1 MKDLDEI
8 VDVAVIGAGVVGLST
23 ACAVASR
30 HHSTC
35 IVELEARP
43 GLAAS
48 THNSGVIHSG
58 IYYKPKSQKAVLCV
72 EGKERLY
79 SFCREHEIPHERCGK
94 LIVASET
101 ADVGK
106 LEALMTLGRHNGLTD
121 LEIVDRRFVRKRE
134 PYVEAK
140 AAIWSPSTGI
150 VETESFVRTLFQHA
164 IRNGV
169 ATLLNTRLQTGT
181 AENTFVVI
189 NTERETFGARVVIN
203 AAGLFA
209 DEVSQSLG
217 GDNITIWPVRGNYAE
232 FVPSARH
239 LVRGLVYPLPDP
251 TGHGLGVH
259 ATRTTRGNVTL
270 GPTAYVQNSKHDYE
284 SDRESLSTFYDAA
297 KAYIPSLTPDQL
309 RPGSSGIRARG
320 GPPGQKFSDFRV
332 ERDSQVPHLL
342 HAAGIDSPGLTA
354 SLAIAELLAD
364 LVDETLL

>member
-1 MKDLDEI
+1 MRDPDEI
-8 VDVAVIGAGVVGLST
+8 IDVAIIGAGVVGLST
-23 ACAVASR
+23 ACAIASR

-43 GLAAS
+43 GLAGS

-58 IYYKPKSQKAVLCV
+58 IYYKPNSQKAALCV

-79 SFCREHEIPHERCGK
+79 SFCREHDVPHERCGK
-94 LIVASET
+94 LIVASKT
-101 ADVGK
+101 ADIGK
-106 LEALMTLGRHNGLTD
+106 LEELMTLGGYNGLAD
-121 LEIVDRRFVRKRE
+121 LEIVDRSFVRKRE
-134 PYVEAK
+134 PYVEAI
-140 AAIWSPSTGI
+140 AAIWSPTTGI
-150 VETESFVRTLFQHA
+150 VETESFVRALFQHA

-181 AENTFVVI
+181 AEKAFVVI
-189 NTERETFGARVVIN
+189 NTERETFGARVIIN

-209 DEVSQSLG
+209 DEVSKLLG
-217 GDNITIWPVRGNYAE
+217 GDKISIWPIRGNYAE
-232 FVPSARH
+232 LAPSARY
-239 LVRGLVYPLPDP
+239 LVQGLVYPLPDP

-270 GPTAYVQNSKHDYE
+270 GPTACVQKSKHDYE
-284 SDRESLSTFYDAA
+284 SDREPLSTFYDAA
-297 KAYIPSLTPDQL
+297 KPYIPSLTLEQL

-320 GPPGQKFSDFRV
+320 GAPDQKFSDFRV
-332 ERDSQVPHLL
+332 DRDSQIPRLL

-364 LVDETLL
+364 LADETLL